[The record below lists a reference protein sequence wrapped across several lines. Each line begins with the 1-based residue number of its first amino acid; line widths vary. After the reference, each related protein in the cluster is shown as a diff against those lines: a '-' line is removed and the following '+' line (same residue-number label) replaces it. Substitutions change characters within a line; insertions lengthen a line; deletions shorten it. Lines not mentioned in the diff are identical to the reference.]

1 MLNLSGIVNFPK
13 IFYQPKLL
21 VPKMTCKNF
30 NEINFEQLKQNHGI
44 KCIVLDK
51 DNCISEDK
59 SNRVYPP
66 YLKSN
71 WINGLLKHYSMDN
84 VVIVSNSIGSSD
96 DTTTFDGAKV
106 FQQNYKQDY
115 ETFFAENKADSL
127 IAFKDLNILEHNDKK
142 PGCHTQIANY
152 FIKDKKL
159 CDSVSE
165 IAIIGDRLFTD
176 VLMGNIMR
184 AFPVYLQTGVRLNE
198 KNPLINLEQIIYKKY
213 IKKHL

>member
-21 VPKMTCKNF
+21 LPKMTCKSF
-30 NEINFEQLKQNHGI
+30 NEINFEQLKHHHGI

-59 SNRVYPP
+59 SNRIYPA
-66 YLKSN
+66 YLKNN
-71 WINGLLKHYSMDN
+71 WVNGLLKHYSMDN
-84 VVIVSNSIGSSD
+84 IVIVSNSIGSSD
-96 DTTTFDGAKV
+96 DTATFTGAKD
-106 FQQNYKQDY
+106 FQQSYKKDFEGFLQ
-115 ETFFAENKADSL
+115 ENKADAAV
-127 IAFKDLNILEHNDKK
+127 AFKDLNILLHNGKK
-142 PGCHTQIANY
+142 PGCHTQIAAY

-176 VLMGNIMR
+176 VLMGNLMK

-198 KNPLINLEQIIYKKY
+198 KNPLISLEQMIYRKY
-213 IKKHL
+213 IKNNK